1 MYIPKHFEVTEQEEL
16 HRFIQNH
23 AFGQLISNIDGRPFV
38 SHLPFKLNKD
48 KQQLLCHVARR
59 NPQWQSIESQEILV
73 TFQGAH
79 DYISPT
85 WYQSQGLPTWNY
97 QAVHVY
103 GKAEL
108 VTDSDELQVLV
119 DDLSAIY
126 ENQRPAPWKPDY
138 KASMLNMIVG
148 IKIAITEM
156 QGKYK
161 LSQNRSQEDR
171 QNVISKLQEN
181 GSNSLAKQMQDNK

>member
-1 MYIPKHFEVTEQEEL
+1 MYIPKHFEVKDQEEL
-16 HRFIQNH
+16 HRFIQSH

-38 SHLPFKLNKD
+38 SHLPFKLSED

-85 WYQSQGLPTWNY
+85 WYQSQGVPTWNY

-108 VTDSDELQVLV
+108 MTDSDELQTLV
-119 DDLSAIY
+119 EELSAIY
-126 ENQRPAPWKPDY
+126 ERQNPNPWQPDY

-148 IKIAITEM
+148 IKIAITEI

-161 LSQNRSQEDR
+161 FSQNRSLEDR
-171 QNVISKLQEN
+171 ENVISKLQEN
-181 GSNSLAKQMQDNK
+181 GSNSLAKEMQK